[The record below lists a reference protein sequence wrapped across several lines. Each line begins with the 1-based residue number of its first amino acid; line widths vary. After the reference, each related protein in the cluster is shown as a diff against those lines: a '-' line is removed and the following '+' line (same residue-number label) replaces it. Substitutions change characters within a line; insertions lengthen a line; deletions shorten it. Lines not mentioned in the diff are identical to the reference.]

1 MNMRIGS
8 DPWRQLIVQGAAEFG
23 IVVTPSQA
31 EQFARHAALLLEWNR
46 KTNLTT
52 IVDPAQ
58 VAVKHYLD
66 SLIPLNDIP
75 SDGPLLDLGTGAG
88 FPGIVLKI
96 MRPDQPMTLIDGSR
110 KKISFVKTI
119 IRQLALPRTE
129 AIHAR
134 AEEIANQL
142 PSYRGFFKVVVS
154 RAVGDIVKVA
164 RCTQGLIAPSGQI
177 FLYQGPSEAAAE
189 NPLDG
194 DSVFA
199 GRRWRSVVYQLPC
212 LGDRRRLLIVD
223 ARP

>member
-52 IVDPAQ
+52 IVDPTQ

-66 SLIPLNDIP
+66 SLIPLNQIP

-110 KKISFVKTI
+110 KKISFVKTA
-119 IRQLALPRTE
+119 IRQLALPGTE
-129 AIHAR
+129 AIQAR
-134 AEEIANQL
+134 AEEIANQ
-142 PSYRGFFKVVVS
+142 SRYRGFFKAVVS
-154 RAVGDIVKVA
+154 RAVGDIIKVA
-164 RCTQGLIAPSGQI
+164 RWTQGLIAPSGQI

-189 NPLDG
+189 NPLGG
-194 DSVFA
+194 DSAFA
-199 GRRWRSVVYQLPC
+199 GCRWRSVVYQLPC

-223 ARP
+223 SLP